1 MKTLL
6 MLLLIS
12 FPVFADEH
20 PYRRSGSSFAEGLRA
35 GAYVRAQRERAKIER
50 ERLELEKQRLEM
62 ERNQTTTQTVTLPDG
77 RILLCTTTRIG
88 QNLNT
93 TCF

>member
-1 MKTLL
+1 MKTML

-20 PYRRSGSSFAEGLRA
+20 PYRSGNSFAEGLRA
-35 GAYVRAQRERAKIER
+35 GAYWRAQRERAKIER

-62 ERNQTTTQTVTLPDG
+62 ERNQTTTQTVTVPDG
-77 RILLCTTTRIG
+77 RILLCTTTKIG